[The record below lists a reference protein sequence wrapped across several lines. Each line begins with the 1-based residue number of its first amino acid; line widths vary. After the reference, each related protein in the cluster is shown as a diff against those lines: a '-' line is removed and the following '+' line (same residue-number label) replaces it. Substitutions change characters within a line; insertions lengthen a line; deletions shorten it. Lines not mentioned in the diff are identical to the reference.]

1 MAPSQGEGELMLCV
15 IELAL
20 NKEKGTELSAVWKDI
35 ADEEKRRNGEHRVN

>member
-35 ADEEKRRNGEHRVN
+35 AEEEYKRIGKHRVD